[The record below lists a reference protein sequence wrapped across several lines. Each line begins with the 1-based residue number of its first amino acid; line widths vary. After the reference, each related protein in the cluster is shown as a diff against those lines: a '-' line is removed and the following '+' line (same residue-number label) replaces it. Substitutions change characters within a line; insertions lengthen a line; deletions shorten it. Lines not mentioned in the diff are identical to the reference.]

1 MGCLSRS
8 EYCSQD
14 DTMEENDTAEAL
26 STAEEAEDQKRLP
39 DHAYSKEKV
48 TSESSEQSSQEC
60 QEIVSAP
67 TQKAHHMTSGAAKK
81 GHDTPPCLSRTSSG
95 TPVPCVAEMDVS
107 TPRSETL
114 TSSPGVSGQSSSQLG
129 PIRVPSRSFSVESLI
144 GDVISQDKSL
154 TEHVQKSPVLDIK
167 SEAKSEPVDVSEAAL
182 QSPKEEKMEVAPV
195 VQESSTKKVGEQP
208 RPSDTQLVV
217 SDTKPVV
224 SDTKP
229 MVSDTQPMMSPDKPI
244 PPPASLG
251 FDTPLFPESQEF
263 DSPMETASKDVTEDT
278 ESKTVIPDT
287 PKADIKDNPESSG
300 TSKSLVTGKTAPET
314 AEAGDSGEKCEA
326 STSKDAADSKPK
338 QEPQQN
344 QPERPTSVS
353 PDLQFDPASYQMSLD
368 LLDFYLQ
375 VDGTGDSPVKD
386 TTEARRRDDDGS
398 GKAAMDT
405 ERHANDDNKALDRD
419 ETAKASP
426 KETPTVEQIP
436 ATKTADRPDGDGGKE
451 DKSKIEAG
459 TKTEEPKDS
468 ISADEKL
475 SSSAEKDNT
484 SAPPLLRDERKAK
497 RLRERYNKLMEACMA
512 GLSLCLQRLPQHH
525 KSLYRLAYIYT
536 YAKDYKVRYVL
547 YFVIMKN

>member
-1 MGCLSRS
+1 MACISRS

-14 DTMEENDTAEAL
+14 DMMEENDTAEAL

-60 QEIVSAP
+60 QEIVSVPA
-67 TQKAHHMTSGAAKK
+67 QKAVTSGAIKK
-81 GHDTPPCLSRTSSG
+81 GHDTPPCLSRISSG
-95 TPVPCVAEMDVS
+95 TPVPCVAEMDIS

-114 TSSPGVSGQSSSQLG
+114 MSSPAVSGQSSSQPV

-154 TEHVQKSPVLDIK
+154 SEHTQKSPALDIK
-167 SEAKSEPVDVSEAAL
+167 SEAKSEAMDVSEAAL

-195 VQESSTKKVGEQP
+195 VQESSTKNVGEQA
-208 RPSDTQLVV
+208 RVSDTQAVV
-217 SDTKPVV
+217 SDTQPVV
-224 SDTKP
+224 SDAKP

-263 DSPMETASKDVTEDT
+263 DSPMETASKDATEDT
-278 ESKTVIPDT
+278 ESKTKFPDT
-287 PKADIKDNPESSG
+287 PKADTPKPDIKDNKESSG

-314 AEAGDSGEKCEA
+314 AQAGDSGEKCEA
-326 STSKDAADSKPK
+326 STSEDAADSKPK

-426 KETPTVEQIP
+426 KEAPMVEQIP
-436 ATKTADRPDGDGGKE
+436 ANKTVDHPDGDGGKE
-451 DKSKIEAG
+451 DKSKIEQG
-459 TKTEEPKDS
+459 TKTEELTDS
-468 ISADEKL
+468 IPADEKI
-475 SSSAEKDNT
+475 SASSAKDN
-484 SAPPLLRDERKAK
+484 SGAPPLLRDERKAK
-497 RLRERYNKLMEACMA
+497 RLRERYNKLMEGCMA

-536 YAKDYKVRYVL
+536 YAKDYKVRCVL
-547 YFVIMKN
+547 YSS